1 MQTFLPFKDFAQSLR
16 CLDQKRLNA
25 QCKEAKQI
33 IDIIENG
40 KKAWSNHPAVNQ
52 WRGHLTCL
60 KYYYN
65 VAAVLW
71 NKCKKKDGTPVKQR
85 ELLDV
90 DLGEIV
96 FPRWLGHEPFHLS
109 HRSNL
114 MRKFPEHYSKFFKC
128 KDDLSYYWPSKDKGW
143 LK

>member
-1 MQTFLPFKDFAQSLR
+1 MQTFLPYPDFMMSLN

-33 IDIIENG
+33 IDIIENN

-52 WRGHLTCL
+52 WRGYVNAL
-60 KYYYN
+60 KLYYN
-65 VAAVLW
+65 NAAMLW

-85 ELLDV
+85 DTLPIR
-90 DLGEIV
+90 GGIV
-96 FPRWLGHEPFHLS
+96 FPKWLGYSMFHLS

-114 MRKFPEHYSKFFKC
+114 MRKKPEHYSKFFDC
-128 KDDLSYYWPSKDKGW
+128 EDNLPYYWPSKEGW
-143 LK
+143 K

>member
-1 MQTFLPFKDFAQSLR
+1 MQTFLPFKDFHMSIN

-33 IDIIENG
+33 IEIIELN

-52 WRGHLTCL
+52 WRGYINAL
-60 KYYYN
+60 KAYHN
-65 VAAVLW
+65 VAVLYW

-85 ELLDV
+85 KMIEYKGD
-90 DLGEIV
+90 IKY
-96 FPRWLGHEPFHLS
+96 PKWLGNEEFHLS

-114 MRKFPEHYSKFFKC
+114 LRKNYEHYSKFFKDR
-128 KDDLSYYWPSKDKGW
+128 DDLPYYWPSKENW
-143 LK
+143 